1 MEENF
6 FALKVSF
13 EETSARLTKLTQRF
27 LFASAATKPEP
38 PSAVKQESLPKTSK
52 APLESIKPKILS
64 KAIRTG
70 IHSMYLSFGSQAN
83 AGIYLPI
90 KLPNLYVVTNRRNE
104 PLLLTSRHAFPDEKP
119 RRVLFVFSEKPDLVD
134 FFYKAFHVINR
145 GNITKAKYPLRCEKI
160 PLSDFGSW
168 LTKNA
173 GQYQIV
179 FAGPVIKLPEY
190 QFLIIDSVKTI
201 CPKADIFFDFKKEDP
216 IFFNQNNLGGPK
228 ICISPEDDG
237 LDPYFFDNLDFTP
250 PFSKK
255 VLNDLDSGRFYRRL
269 IGIQKA
275 LEVAEKNNDNAA
287 ASISK
292 DELSRYQNIL
302 VKKLVFDVNK
312 LKNSKL
318 PLSDISI
325 NPRIPDFIGFYIF
338 INGNLSKVDPVFA
351 RLEDLIDYMHRSP
364 KRFNKDTDLTIKV
377 DRLPGKKIELL
388 IKKNLM
394 VL

>member
-1 MEENF
+1 MEEKF

-27 LFASAATKPEP
+27 LSASAVTKPE
-38 PSAVKQESLPKTSK
+38 SSLAVEQVSSSTTSK
-52 APLESIKPKILS
+52 VPLESIKPKILS

-70 IHSMYLSFGSQAN
+70 IHSMYLSYGSRAN

-90 KLPNLYVVTNRRNE
+90 KVPNLYVVTNRRNE

-145 GNITKAKYPLRCEKI
+145 GNIIKAKYPLRCEKI

-179 FAGPVIKLPEY
+179 FVGPVINLSEY
-190 QFLIIDSVKTI
+190 QVLITDSVKSI
-201 CPKADIFFDFKKEDP
+201 CQKANILFDFKKEDP
-216 IFFNQNNLGGPK
+216 LFFNQNNLGGPK
-228 ICISPEDDG
+228 ICTSPEDEG

-269 IGIQKA
+269 IGIQKS
-275 LEVAEKNNDNAA
+275 LEIAEKNNDNATV
-287 ASISK
+287 SIRK

-302 VKKLVFDVNK
+302 VKKLLFDANK
-312 LKNSKL
+312 LKDSKF
-318 PLSDISI
+318 PLSDISR
-325 NPRIPDFIGFYIF
+325 NPRIPDLVGFYIF
-338 INGNLSKVDPVFA
+338 INGTLSMVDPVFS
-351 RLEDLIDYMHRSP
+351 RLEDLIEHMRKSP

-388 IKKNLM
+388 IKNNLM